1 MLNEKE
7 YFAFISYK
15 SEDVE
20 WATWLQHELEHYHL
34 PASFNGRTDVPQE
47 LRPVFRDIDEL
58 SAGNLPEQIK
68 QALVNSQNL
77 IVICSPQAAGSP
89 WVNQEVETFISL
101 GRTDRI
107 FPFIV
112 EGNSPSEFFPP
123 ALQNLPK
130 NEERLGGDVSKKG
143 RDAAFVKVV
152 AGMLGVGFDSLW
164 NRYEK
169 EKAEEERK
177 QREQRD
183 KLMISQ
189 SRFLSEKANSLV
201 EDGDSYTARL
211 LALEALPKDLNNPDR
226 PYVPEAEAALRSALS
241 HRTAVIKTNTI
252 MRKAIFGPDNL
263 ILAHSLS
270 ETVLWQGH
278 SGVIQYFIKGGT
290 GSHASASFSPNG
302 ERILATIGDSIL
314 ICDTRLGQIIKTIN
328 PYEAFNSFARVFCY
342 SSYNQSGNLFVT
354 ISNSEKLN
362 TFSLSV
368 WDAESCKCVNSVED
382 SLIGLFADISPS
394 NNLIVTANIAPKNI
408 RNQHYDAD
416 HLSIISIW
424 DMNTLKCVNQFE
436 AHTEIIYSVHFSP
449 DGRHIVSSSANKTI
463 KVWDAVTGEE
473 CCTLAGHTSA
483 VNHAAF
489 SSNGQFVISASDD
502 RSIKVWDWKEGQCV
516 KTLLGHQAPVQSAF
530 MNDDDS
536 LIISSSDDCS
546 IRIWEFNS
554 RDTEKESLSP
564 IKRGILPF
572 ADANAK
578 KRLLATAS
586 PTSLNQVEI
595 WDLDELMLKGTLRHR
610 GPINDVRFSLSG
622 DILATT
628 SKDYSLKLWDLE
640 SLSCIRILDGFDNP
654 PECLMFNENNSLLL
668 ISSFNES
675 NQGEVIAY
683 DVKSMKEMYSLR
695 TDKTIASMAI
705 SEDNT
710 LVALGGIGDK
720 DWTISIFNLMSG
732 ECLSS
737 FGESKAWIESLCFRH
752 DGKKLLSISGGNA
765 ELWDISYGCRELS
778 LFGNKAIF
786 VNGGNWLC
794 VVTPEYKIV
803 IKDIATQVT
812 ILEKNIRKSP
822 VIKIIDLPESEKLA
836 IIYRDG
842 IMEYLNT
849 TPFQKLIDETRER
862 FNNRQ
867 LTPEERR
874 KYYLE

>member
-1 MLNEKE
+1 MEQPKE
-7 YFAFISYK
+7 YYAFISYK

-20 WATWLQHELEHYHL
+20 WAMWLQHELEHYHL
-34 PASFNGRTDVPQE
+34 PASFNGREDVRQD

-68 QALVNSQNL
+68 QALINSQNL
-77 IVICSPQAAGSP
+77 IVICSPQAAESP
-89 WVNQEVETFISL
+89 WVNEEVKTFIGL

-112 EGNSPSEFFPP
+112 EGNSPKEFFPP
-123 ALQNLPK
+123 ALLYLPK
-130 NEERLGGDVSKKG
+130 NEERLGGDVSKNG

-183 KLMISQ
+183 SLMISQ
-189 SRFLSEKANSLV
+189 SRFLAEKTHSLV
-201 EDGDSYTARL
+201 EEGDSYTARL
-211 LALEALPKDLNNPDR
+211 LALEALPKDLKNPNR
-226 PYVPEAEAALRSALS
+226 PYVPEAEAALRSALL
-241 HRTAVIKTNTI
+241 HQTAFIKTNTI

-278 SGVIQYFIKGGT
+278 SGVIKYVVTGGK

-314 ICDTRLGQIIKTIN
+314 IWDTRLGHIIKTIN
-328 PYEAFNSFARVFCY
+328 PYETVNSFVRVFYY
-342 SSYNQSGNLFVT
+342 SSYNQAGNLFIT
-354 ISNSEKLN
+354 ISNSDKLN
-362 TFSLSV
+362 TFSLNV
-368 WDAESCKCVNSVED
+368 WDAESFECVNSVVD
-382 SLIGLFADISPS
+382 PLIGYFADISPS
-394 NNLIVTANIAPKNI
+394 NNMIVTANIAPENI
-408 RNQHYDAD
+408 RDQHFGED
-416 HLSIISIW
+416 HLSVISIW

-436 AHTEIIYSVHFSP
+436 AHTEFINSVHFSP
-449 DGRHIVSSSANKTI
+449 DGKHIVSSSEDKTI

-473 CCTLAGHTSA
+473 CCTLVGHTSA
-483 VNHAAF
+483 VNHATF
-489 SSNGQFVISASDD
+489 SSNGQFVISSSDD
-502 RSIKVWDWKEGQCV
+502 RSIKVWNWEEEQCV
-516 KTLLGHQAPVQSAF
+516 KILLGHQAPVQSAF

-536 LIISSSDDCS
+536 LIVSSSDDYS
-546 IRIWEFNS
+546 VRIWEFNS
-554 RDTEKESLSP
+554 RNSEKESLSP

-578 KRLLATAS
+578 KRFLATAS
-586 PTSLNQVEI
+586 ATSMNYVEI

-610 GPINDVRFSLSG
+610 GPINDIRFSLSG

-640 SLSCIRILDGFDNP
+640 SLSCIKTLDGFDNP

-668 ISSFNES
+668 ISTFNDS
-675 NQGEVIAY
+675 NQDEVIVY
-683 DVKSMKEMYSLR
+683 DVKSMKEIYSLR

-705 SEDNT
+705 TKDNT
-710 LVALGGIGDK
+710 LVALGGFGD
-720 DWTISIFNLMSG
+720 ISIFNLLSG
-732 ECLSS
+732 KCLSS

-765 ELWDISYGCRELS
+765 ELWDISSGCRELS
-778 LFGNKAIF
+778 VFGNKAIF

-803 IKDIATQVT
+803 IKDIATHVT
-812 ILEKNIRKSP
+812 ILKKIIRKFP
-822 VIKIIDLPESEKLA
+822 VIKIIDLPETEKLA

-842 IMEYLNT
+842 IMEYLDI
-849 TPFQKLIDETRER
+849 TPLQQLIDKTRER

-867 LTPEERR
+867 LAPEERR

>member
-1 MLNEKE
+1 MGKE

-20 WATWLQHELEHYHL
+20 WAIWVQHELEHYHL
-34 PASFNGRTDVPQE
+34 PASYNGRADVPQK

-68 QALVNSQNL
+68 RALTNSQNL
-77 IVICSPQAAGSP
+77 IVICSPQAATSP

-112 EGNSPSEFFPP
+112 EGNSPKEFFPP
-123 ALQNLPK
+123 ALLNLPK
-130 NEERLGGDVSKKG
+130 NEERLGGDVSKNG

-183 KLMISQ
+183 RLLISQ
-189 SRFLSEKANSLV
+189 SRFLAEKANSLV
-201 EDGDSYTARL
+201 EEGDSYTAKL
-211 LALEALPKDLNNPDR
+211 LALEALPKDLKTPNR
-226 PYVPEAEAALRSALS
+226 PYVPEAEAALRSALF
-241 HRTAVIKTNTI
+241 HRRAVIKTNTM
-252 MRKAIFGPDNL
+252 MRKAIFGPDNV
-263 ILAHSLS
+263 ILAHSPS
-270 ETVLWQGH
+270 ETVLWLGH
-278 SGVIQYFIKGGT
+278 SGVIKYFIKGGT

-314 ICDTRLGQIIKTIN
+314 IWDTRLGQSIKTIN
-328 PYEAFNSFARVFCY
+328 PYEAFNSFTRVFYY
-342 SSYNQSGNLFVT
+342 SSYNQTGDFFVT

-362 TFSLSV
+362 TFNLSV
-368 WDAESCKCVNSVED
+368 WDAKSYELVNSVED
-382 SLIGLFADISPS
+382 SLIGRFADISPS

-408 RNQHYDAD
+408 CDHHYGED
-416 HLSIISIW
+416 HLSVISIW
-424 DMNTLKCVNQFE
+424 NMKTLKCVNQFE
-436 AHTEIIYSVHFSP
+436 AHTEIINSVQFSS
-449 DGRHIVSSSANKTI
+449 DGKHIVSSSVDKTI

-489 SSNGQFVISASDD
+489 SSNGQFVISSSDD
-502 RSIKVWDWKEGQCV
+502 RSIKIWDWGKKQCI
-516 KTLLGHQAPVQSAF
+516 KTFLGHQAPVQTAF
-530 MNDDDS
+530 MNDEDS

-554 RDTEKESLSP
+554 QYTEKGSLSP

-586 PTSLNQVEI
+586 PTSLNHVEI
-595 WDLDELMLKGTLRHR
+595 WDLDELMLKGILRHR
-610 GPINDVRFSLSG
+610 GPINDVSFNLSG

-628 SKDYSLKLWDLE
+628 SKDYSLKLWDSE
-640 SLSCIRILDGFDNP
+640 SLSCISTLDGFDNP
-654 PECLMFNENNSLLL
+654 PECLMFNENHSLLL
-668 ISSFNES
+668 ISTYNES

-705 SEDNT
+705 TEDNT
-710 LVALGGIGDK
+710 LMALGGIGDE
-720 DWTISIFNLMSG
+720 DRTISIFNLLSG

-737 FGESKAWIESLCFRH
+737 FGESKVWIESLCFRH
-752 DGKKLLSISGGNA
+752 DGKKLLSISGRNV
-765 ELWDISYGCRELS
+765 ELWDISSGCRELS

-812 ILEKNIRKSP
+812 IFEKNIRKFP

-849 TPFQKLIDETRER
+849 TSLQQLINETREQ
-862 FNNRQ
+862 FKNRY